1 MSFFNAPTH
10 VGISPNMLPN
20 GANGHFLRNFGV
32 LAAGALGLSAVNHV
46 VGQRQIGASFDTM
59 LQRYPELGQENPDR
73 VRQLFSS
80 ISNAAPDVA
89 KDPTVTGSL
98 IKKMLNYDGIDHAT
112 YMELVKTQESF
123 TKNRNNQLSPM
134 TSLLGPAVEF
144 SRHLY

>member
-1 MSFFNAPTH
+1 
-10 VGISPNMLPN
+10 
-20 GANGHFLRNFGV
+20 
-32 LAAGALGLSAVNHV
+32 
-46 VGQRQIGASFDTM
+46 M